1 MVVVEA
7 QCIGLALGPGRG
19 GLKVVEDNLV
29 NCTLDNCCI
38 KDIQGGSCSGK
49 VLKLAFRQGPLK
61 CQGKF

>member
-7 QCIGLALGPGRG
+7 HCIGLALGPGRG
-19 GLKVVEDNLV
+19 LKVVEDNLV
-29 NCTLDNCCI
+29 SCTLDSCCI
-38 KDIQGGSCSGK
+38 KDIQGGSRSGK